1 MSVRARVASRSIRW
15 LIAVA
20 ALMLAAT
27 AAAAPAGDDE
37 PEPPAAGAQVLR
49 VYTKPIEPFA
59 FRQDGRAMGF
69 SIDLWERVAR
79 QAGLRYEVHWVTSV
93 GELIEAL
100 QSGKADV
107 AIAAI
112 SITSDREAVVDF
124 STPYY
129 ESGLGILVNAQGQ
142 SPVRVIL
149 DALVS
154 KSFIGVCLTLIAV
167 LLAIAHLIWIF
178 ERHQNPSKFPRGYL
192 KGVAESTW
200 WAVSTILSGGCEDK
214 GLLATGGRIIG
225 ALWMLIC
232 IVAITYFTAAITTIM
247 TVNQLTSD
255 ISGASDLPGQKVA
268 TVRGTTAERY
278 LQRAPGQGHRL
289 RLDRQGVRRARAPH
303 GQGGGLRRAGP
314 ALPRQDRRRART
326 RGSSAACSSA
336 RTTASACPTSS
347 PYRKTIN
354 RALLHM
360 REDGVLD
367 ELSQVVRRPRM
378 TRRGR
383 PVAAPVAPAI
393 GGTLGRHARSGRPDR
408 EHRARSQRRRDRLR
422 SPSHRLLLR
431 GSPTR

>member
-1 MSVRARVASRSIRW
+1 MRRMSVRARVASRSIRW

-27 AAAAPAGDDE
+27 AATAPAAAQTGSAAPAADDE
-37 PEPPAAGAQVLR
+37 PAPPTAGAHVLR

-79 QAGLRYEVHWVTSV
+79 QAGLRYEIHWVTSV

-100 QSGKADV
+100 QSGTADV

-149 DALVS
+149 DALLS
-154 KSFIGVCLTLIAV
+154 KSFIGVCLILIAV

-255 ISGASDLPGQKVA
+255 ISGAGDLPGQRVA

-278 LQRAPGQGHRL
+278 LHEHRAKVTAYDSIDKAFDALERHTVKAVVYDEPVLLYHVKIAGGSDQKVVGRL
-289 RLDRQGVRRARAPH
+289 FERQNYGI
-303 GQGGGLRRAGP
+303 GLPNR
-314 ALPRQDRRRART
+314 
-326 RGSSAACSSA
+326 
-336 RTTASACPTSS
+336 S

-354 RALLHM
+354 RALLHL

-367 ELSQVVRRPRM
+367 ELSAKWF
-378 TRRGR
+378 G
-383 PVAAPVAPAI
+383 
-393 GGTLGRHARSGRPDR
+393 DR
-408 EHRARSQRRRDRLR
+408 E
-422 SPSHRLLLR
+422 
-431 GSPTR
+431 